1 MPKYELMY
9 ILSSAV
15 SDDEVPNVVSEIDE
29 YLKSQGGTVLSSE
42 MLGKKKLAYPIK
54 KTRNGFYVLQTF
66 NLEGGKLQALDNKIR
81 SINHIVRYIVV
92 NLEDMERQKTKTKA
106 LQEQLKLS
114 RKPKK
119 PESEPAPVAEPEIKF
134 SESELEEKIES
145 ALESEDLT
153 K

>member
-29 YLKSQGGTVLSSE
+29 YLKSQGGAVLSSE

-66 NLEGGKLQALDNKIR
+66 NLESGKLQALDNKIR

-92 NLEDMERQKTKTKA
+92 NLEEMERQKAKTKA

-114 RKPKK
+114 RKPKAA
-119 PESEPAPVAEPEIKF
+119 EPTTAPVAEPEIKF
-134 SESELEEKIES
+134 SESELEKKIES